1 MSVPVSLLRDL
12 TPRAEFPKPLPP
24 STVTPRRAALRTPEM
39 SATTAFGFAASPFL
53 AAAPASPPRI
63 IPRARLARPPPGAP
77 AAFLAYGGSGSA
89 MAEDATAV
97 LYYCS
102 RAPAPAQLRPDASSL
117 LPHDYHRGP
126 QRIAD
131 VGRYWAMPNLRPLK
145 DTDDGKINAMK
156 VASMLILGA
165 VLGALI
171 QSNVQASRDVAPTAG
186 ADVDVDTEKGYGYG
200 YGYRYGYGYGYGYG
214 HGYGDELEITTKRSA
229 PEVEW
234 REAEAARPTPKK
246 LSESDN
252 VLIRL
257 LAKLGIGLKGV
268 WDMLPG

>member
-1 MSVPVSLLRDL
+1 
-12 TPRAEFPKPLPP
+12 
-24 STVTPRRAALRTPEM
+24 M
-39 SATTAFGFAASPFL
+39 SAATAFGFAASPFL
-53 AAAPASPPRI
+53 AAAPASPLRI
-63 IPRARLARPPPGAP
+63 IPRARLARPPPRAS
-77 AAFLAYGGSGSA
+77 AAFDGSGSA
-89 MAEDATAV
+89 MAEDATSV

-145 DTDDGKINAMK
+145 ETDEGKINAMK
-156 VASMLILGA
+156 VASVLILGA

-171 QSNVQASRDVAPTAG
+171 QSNVQASRDAAPTAG
-186 ADVDVDTEKGYGYG
+186 ADVDVDTENG
-200 YGYRYGYGYGYGYG
+200 YGYGYGYGYG

-234 REAEAARPTPKK
+234 RDAEAARPTPKK

>member
-1 MSVPVSLLRDL
+1 MADD
-12 TPRAEFPKPLPP
+12 
-24 STVTPRRAALRTPEM
+24 
-39 SATTAFGFAASPFL
+39 ATT
-53 AAAPASPPRI
+53 
-63 IPRARLARPPPGAP
+63 
-77 AAFLAYGGSGSA
+77 
-89 MAEDATAV
+89 V

-117 LPHDYHRGP
+117 LPRDYHRGP

-145 DTDDGKINAMK
+145 ETDEGKINAMK
-156 VASMLILGA
+156 VASVLILGA

>member
-1 MSVPVSLLRDL
+1 
-12 TPRAEFPKPLPP
+12 
-24 STVTPRRAALRTPEM
+24 
-39 SATTAFGFAASPFL
+39 
-53 AAAPASPPRI
+53 
-63 IPRARLARPPPGAP
+63 
-77 AAFLAYGGSGSA
+77 
-89 MAEDATAV
+89 
-97 LYYCS
+97 
-102 RAPAPAQLRPDASSL
+102 
-117 LPHDYHRGP
+117 
-126 QRIAD
+126 
-131 VGRYWAMPNLRPLK
+131 
-145 DTDDGKINAMK
+145 
-156 VASMLILGA
+156 VASVLILGA

>member
-1 MSVPVSLLRDL
+1 
-12 TPRAEFPKPLPP
+12 
-24 STVTPRRAALRTPEM
+24 M

-53 AAAPASPPRI
+53 AVAPASPPRI

-77 AAFLAYGGSGSA
+77 AAFLAYCGSGSA

-156 VASMLILGA
+156 VASVLILGA

-186 ADVDVDTEKGYGYG
+186 ADVDVDPL
-200 YGYRYGYGYGYGYG
+200 
-214 HGYGDELEITTKRSA
+214 D
-229 PEVEW
+229 
-234 REAEAARPTPKK
+234 AEAARLGSFATKSTASGAHVAGLADDGKK
-246 LSESDN
+246 LFVAD
-252 VLIRL
+252 
-257 LAKLGIGLKGV
+257 LARGLAGTRGAV
-268 WDMLPG
+268 TTHPVPEGWAAR